1 MDQTYSKE
9 LDLLFDNSPSMLR
22 NTALVLG
29 IRIAGWILGILFL
42 VLGISLLLS
51 RETEFILEFFGATI
65 QNANSYNPQNT
76 QLREGLGILFLA
88 ISILL
93 LIMVRLCKMIMNRNF
108 FVLELFSW
116 HEDLKKV
123 ERKRVK
129 P

>member
-1 MDQTYSKE
+1 MDQTFSKE

-29 IRIAGWILGILFL
+29 LRIAGWILGILFFL
-42 VLGISLLLS
+42 LGVSLLLS
-51 RETEFILEFFGATI
+51 RNTEFILEFFGATI

-76 QLREGLGILFLA
+76 QLREGLGILFLV

-108 FVLELFSW
+108 FMLELFSW

-123 ERKRVK
+123 ERGRK
-129 P
+129 